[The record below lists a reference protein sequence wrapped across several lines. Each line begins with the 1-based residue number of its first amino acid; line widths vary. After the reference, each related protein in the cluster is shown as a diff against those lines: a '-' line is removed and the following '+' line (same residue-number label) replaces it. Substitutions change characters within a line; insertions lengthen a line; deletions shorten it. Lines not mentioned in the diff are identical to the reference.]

1 MSEDLLGIKMGSK
14 ELKIIYYEDKDILYL
29 QILPERPAKVEETR
43 YGLMVRYDWDKPGVI
58 VGFECLD
65 FSLLVPHL
73 AERRVLPDV
82 RMRFDVEGA
91 GLKNVTLKEV
101 LIWAYQRY
109 VLKPLMVPARE
120 VVLAAQQR
128 V

>member
-1 MSEDLLGIKMGSK
+1 MESR

-43 YGLMVRYDWDKPGVI
+43 YGFMVRYAWDDPEMI

-73 AERRVLPDV
+73 AERGVLPDV
-82 RMRFDVEGA
+82 RMRFDIEGA
-91 GLKNVTLKEV
+91 GLKNAPLREV